1 MIVSS
6 KNILQLSSVFK
17 PSSTNLPS
25 WPPLAISNGW
35 DTCNGSR
42 KRAIFFRT
50 IKHSYKAVV
59 FSFFPLFCLPFSSP
73 RFHFL
78 SFLSSLVSFAFSVPW
93 MAINVAL
100 LGKIGSSR
108 DNQGALAVAAQQRSP
123 KYRASLKELSQF
135 AWTGGWIMSFYM
147 WPLFILLV
155 IYRDRLI
162 HGPQVWWSLLL
173 LLLTTSASTCLK
185 NSWNL
190 GNIF

>member
-1 MIVSS
+1 MVAGRG
-6 KNILQLSSVFK
+6 QYFFGLSSTATKQSSF
-17 PSSTNLPS
+17 PSSPCFACLFLLRGFIFSLFFHPS
-25 WPPLAISNGW
+25 S
-35 DTCNGSR
+35 
-42 KRAIFFRT
+42 
-50 IKHSYKAVV
+50 
-59 FSFFPLFCLPFSSP
+59 
-73 RFHFL
+73 
-78 SFLSSLVSFAFSVPW
+78 SFAFSVPW
-93 MAINVAL
+93 MAINAAL

-185 NSWNL
+185 
-190 GNIF
+190 GCNILVTTYKPERGAQNTNMLIFTFWRVDLRGQ